1 MDALTVFTEWF
12 TVPLGF
18 DFVRRALLVSVVA
31 GVACA
36 VLSCWMTLVGWSLMG
51 DAVSH
56 AVLPGVVLSYLFGLP
71 FAVGALVFGAGS
83 VALIGAVNRTSRVK
97 EDAVIGVVFTAMFA
111 LGLVLVSR
119 VPSQT
124 DLGHILFGNVLG
136 VSDTD
141 IRQVLVLAGVVLAVV
156 WYKHR
161 DLTLYAFDPVH
172 AHAVGINP
180 RLLETLLLGLL
191 SVTVVVALQA
201 VGIILVVAMVIVP
214 GATAYLLTD
223 RFERML
229 VISSA
234 VAVAAAAAGV
244 FTSFHLNV
252 STGGAI
258 VLAQSAAFT
267 LAYLFS
273 PGQGV
278 LRRGRPARGFRAR
291 SRRGPRSEEGPA
303 PVGDRS

>member
-1 MDALTVFTEWF
+1 MDVITALTQWFTEPMQF
-12 TVPLGF
+12 E
-18 DFVRRALLVSVVA
+18 FVQRALLVSVVA

-56 AVLPGVVLSYLFGLP
+56 AVLPGVVLSYLFGAP
-71 FAVGALVFGAGS
+71 FAVGALVFGGGS
-83 VALIGAVNRTSRVK
+83 VALIGIVNRTSRVK

-111 LGLVLVSR
+111 LGLVLISR

-124 DLGHILFGNVLG
+124 DLSHILFGNVLG
-136 VSDTD
+136 VSDAD
-141 IRQVLVLAGVVLAVV
+141 IWQVVVLAAIVLAVV
-156 WYKHR
+156 WFKHR

-172 AHAVGINP
+172 AHALGINP

-201 VGIILVVAMVIVP
+201 VGIILVVAMVIIP

-229 VISSA
+229 VISAS
-234 VAVAAAAAGV
+234 VAVLAAFVGV
-244 FTSFHLNV
+244 FASFHVNV
-252 STGGAI
+252 STGGSI
-258 VLAQSAAFT
+258 VLAQAGAFV

-273 PGQGV
+273 PRQGV
-278 LRRGRPARGFRAR
+278 LWRGRGARALRAR
-291 SRRGPRSEEGPA
+291 ARA
-303 PVGDRS
+303 

>member
-1 MDALTVFTEWF
+1 MDALTAVAAWF

-18 DFVRRALLVSVVA
+18 EFVQRALLVSVAA
-31 GVACA
+31 GVVCA

-56 AVLPGVVLSYLFGLP
+56 AVLPGVVLSYVFGLP
-71 FAVGALVFGAGS
+71 FALGALVFGAGS

-136 VSDTD
+136 VSDAD
-141 IRQVLVLAGVVLAVV
+141 IWQVLLLAAVVLAVV

-172 AHAVGINP
+172 AHALGINP

-191 SVTVVVALQA
+191 AVTVVVALQA
-201 VGIILVVAMVIVP
+201 VGIILVVAMVIIP

-229 VISSA
+229 GISAA
-234 VAVAAAAAGV
+234 VAVAAAVAGV

-258 VLAQSAAFT
+258 VLTQAGAFA
-267 LAYLFS
+267 LAYLFA
-273 PGQGV
+273 PRHGV
-278 LRRGRPARGFRAR
+278 LRRGRAARRLRAR
-291 SRRGPRSEEGPA
+291 AASR
-303 PVGDRS
+303 